1 MDSVSE
7 LIVHRSARATAGP
20 PATDTVRVERPPT
33 LPEAN
38 IGLGGLLMLV
48 PMLGAGASM
57 TVMML
62 FRGSSL
68 AAVGALMMILTIAA
82 SVVMVFSQR
91 GKAAR
96 SRRSQRE
103 VYLAY
108 LERLRGQ
115 MTEVEH
121 ERLTR
126 LRHAQPHPQAL
137 VSIVVQGSRLWERRR
152 ADADF
157 MQVRLGTG
165 PVAMHDF
172 ERHGEDP
179 GVREVDAFM
188 QAELERVER
197 RFRRAHD
204 GPVALDL
211 SAVGDVSV
219 LGDRSFCD
227 RVARII
233 VAQAGTFT
241 SPADLQLA
249 LAVRPKRAMA
259 WSGALW
265 LPHLID
271 NAAPFSEAHGPPRR
285 VAPTAAEL
293 RGLLGPEIQRRM
305 DLAVQHRRTLSRP
318 RAGSFACML
327 AILDEHGE
335 PSSDLLPPL
344 TEIGPAAVGMTVV
357 HLVARASDE
366 PGDVAVR
373 IRQDG
378 EGSGAA
384 VLETYGRRDEPPTAL
399 KVSLDQWDPAQLS
412 AVGRSLSGLRLSPDS
427 MAEGEGDQQWDVGRV
442 LGLDDP
448 STLDLERAWAARPSS
463 SFLRVPIGIDDA
475 GEPLML
481 DLKESAQSGMG
492 PHGLCVGATGSGKS
506 ELLRTLVLALLSTH
520 SPEDV
525 AMVLV
530 DYKGGATFAP
540 FASAPH
546 IHGVITNL
554 GEDATLVE
562 RVYASLA
569 GEVRRRQQML
579 KDAGNLA
586 DITAYRKQRAHR
598 ASPGRGLPPMP
609 HLLVIIDEFGELL
622 SARPDF
628 IELFLSIG
636 RIGRSIGV
644 HLLLSSQ
651 RIESGKLRGLD
662 TYLSYRLGLR
672 TLSES
677 ESRTVLDTPDAFA
690 LPALPGFGYLKVDTA
705 TYSRFRAGYV
715 SGPIISK
722 MEAATPT
729 APKVE
734 LLLHYPGDTDR
745 TPAVAEGRSEGETT
759 EATAADGPDG
769 PSVLNETVARLA
781 TRDRVGPGVWSDP
794 LPNRISLDRIHGG
807 GVVDT
812 AVGTRI
818 PHSAMMRIPI
828 GVLDDPASQWQGTWE
843 VDLGESTSHILI
855 VGGPRSGRSTL
866 LRTIAASVSL
876 THSASEVVTYGVDA
890 LGSNLQA
897 LAGLP
902 IMAGVAGR
910 MQSEVTRRIIDE
922 VHATLMEREEVFAHV
937 RVDSLARAREVVE
950 HGGVNGPLPNLAD
963 IVLLIDGYGP
973 LAEEHEAAHSVLQAV
988 IRRGPAYGIRVVA
1001 TASRWNEV
1009 RLGQQTFFGTVIEM
1023 RLGDP
1028 AESGVDRKRAE
1039 TLTSA
1044 VPGRCLLQS
1053 GLFAQVAL
1061 PRIDGNMD
1069 ESTNAAAVAAMVQ
1082 RVSATAPHRARP
1094 LKVLPASLSASDLG
1108 LSLTRA
1114 PASHAGLVPLGLDE
1128 KTFGAATLDL
1138 DGADRNLLI
1147 VGDSGTGRTGILRH
1161 LAQMLVRSSTP
1172 EDIVVAVIDPRHTLR
1187 DDIPIDYLGGYAGS
1201 STMAAQLVEAM
1212 LPELDE
1218 RASRLAD
1225 AAGTFTPPSPR
1236 IVLIVDDYDVLTA
1249 SGSSPLVPLV
1259 PYISMGR
1266 ELNLNV
1272 LLARRTNGASRG
1284 IFEPTFASLR
1294 DSGATGLLLS
1304 GDRSEGQLFG
1314 TVRPTGMPTG
1324 RGQLVRAGQAAR
1336 TVQTV
1341 HAPAAT
1347 SLV

>member
-1 MDSVSE
+1 MSE
-7 LIVHRSARATAGP
+7 VIVHRAARATPGSP
-20 PATDTVRVERPPT
+20 TVDTVRVERPPT

-38 IGLGGLLMLV
+38 PGLGGLLMLV

-68 AAVGALMMILTIAA
+68 AAVGALMMILTILA

-96 SRRSQRE
+96 SRRGQRE
-103 VYLAY
+103 LYFAY
-108 LERLRGQ
+108 LERLRGR
-115 MTEVEH
+115 MADA
-121 ERLTR
+121 ERDSLTL
-126 LRHAQPHPQAL
+126 LRHAQPHPRAL
-137 VSIVVQGSRLWERRR
+137 LSIVVQGPRLWERRR
-152 ADADF
+152 ADTDF
-157 MQVRLGTG
+157 MQVRLGIG

-172 ERHGEDP
+172 ARQGEDP

-197 RFRRAHD
+197 RFRHACE
-204 GPVALDL
+204 GPVVLDL
-211 SAVGDVSV
+211 NAVGDVSV

-233 VAQAGTFT
+233 LAQASTFV
-241 SPADLQLA
+241 SPADLHLA
-249 LAVRPKRAMA
+249 LALRSERATA
-259 WSGALW
+259 WSGSLW

-271 NAAPFSEAHGPPRR
+271 NAAAFSGAQGPPRR
-285 VAPTAAEL
+285 VAPTAADL
-293 RGLLGPEIQRRM
+293 RSLLGPEIQRRI
-305 DLAVQHRRTLSRP
+305 DLAQRHTSTRP
-318 RAGSFACML
+318 GAGAFPCL
-327 AILDEHGE
+327 VAIMDEHGE
-335 PSSDLLPPL
+335 PSSELLPPL
-344 TEIGPAAVGMTVV
+344 AEVGPAAVGMTVV
-357 HLVARASDE
+357 HLVAHASDE
-366 PGDVAVR
+366 PSDVSVR

-378 EGSGAA
+378 AGSSGA
-384 VLETYGRRDEPPTAL
+384 VLEVYERRDEPPSAR
-399 KVSLDQWDPAQLS
+399 KVSLDDWEPAELS
-412 AVGRSLSGLRLSPDS
+412 AVSRSLSGLRLSPDS
-427 MAEGEGDQQWDVGRV
+427 MAEGEGDQQWDVGRM

-448 STLDLERAWAARPSS
+448 SALDLDRAWAPRPSS
-463 SFLRVPIGIDDA
+463 AFLRVPIGIDDA

-546 IHGVITNL
+546 VHGVITNL
-554 GEDATLVE
+554 GDDATLVE

-598 ASPGRGLPPMP
+598 PDPGEDVPPMP

-628 IELFLSIG
+628 IELFLSMG

-715 SGPIISK
+715 SGPITSAR
-722 MEAATPT
+722 EAASPTTPEVT
-729 APKVE
+729 
-734 LLLHYPGDTDR
+734 LLSHYPHDAD
-745 TPAVAEGRSEGETT
+745 PASGVPVGRSEGGPAEPS
-759 EATAADGPDG
+759 EADGPDG
-769 PSVLNETVARLA
+769 PTVLSETVARLA
-781 TRDRVGPGVWSDP
+781 ARERVGPAVWSDP
-794 LPNRISLDRIHGG
+794 LPDRISLDRVYAA
-807 GVVDT
+807 GVVET
-812 AVGTRI
+812 ALGTRI
-818 PHSAMMRIPI
+818 PHSAALRIPI
-828 GVLDDPASQWQGTWE
+828 GVLDDPARQWQGPWE
-843 VDLGESTSHILI
+843 VDLGDSTSHMLI

-866 LRTIAASVSL
+866 LRTIAASLSL
-876 THSASEVVTYGVDA
+876 THNASDVIAYGVDA

-910 MQSEVTRRIIDE
+910 MESEVTRRIIDE
-922 VHATLMEREEVFAHV
+922 VHATLTEREEIFTHL
-937 RVDSLARAREVVE
+937 RVDSLARAREVVA
-950 HGGVNGPLPNLAD
+950 GRAVNGPLPNLAD
-963 IVLLIDGYGP
+963 IMLLIDGYGP

-1028 AESGVDRKRAE
+1028 AESGVDRKRAQ

-1044 VPGRCLLQS
+1044 GPGRCLLQS

-1061 PRIDGNMD
+1061 PRIDSGTD
-1069 ESTNAAAVAAMVQ
+1069 ESTNCAAVTAMVQ
-1082 RVSATAPHRARP
+1082 RVSAAAPHRARP
-1094 LKVLPASLSASDLG
+1094 VKVLPASLSASDLG
-1108 LSLTRA
+1108 LLGTGA
-1114 PASHAGLVPLGLDE
+1114 PVSPAGSVPLGLDE

-1161 LAQMLVRSSTP
+1161 LAQMLVRASTP
-1172 EDIVVAVIDPRHTLR
+1172 EDLVVAVIDPRHTMR
-1187 DDIPIDYLGGYAGS
+1187 DHIPADYVGAYAGS
-1201 STMAAQLVEAM
+1201 PTMAAQLVEAI

-1225 AAGTFTPPSPR
+1225 AAGSFTPPAPR
-1236 IVLIVDDYDVLTA
+1236 IVVIVDDYDVLTA
-1249 SGSSPLVPLV
+1249 TGSSPLAPLV

-1284 IFEPTFASLR
+1284 IFEPTFAALR

-1314 TVRPTGMPTG
+1314 TVRPMGMPTG

-1341 HAPAAT
+1341 HAPAAPT
-1347 SLV
+1347 LV